1 MARVQ
6 DHEFPE
12 HHFYDVENQIWYA
25 PLPDGTLRTGF
36 TTWAAALMGEVLVF
50 TPKRLGHAFEK
61 DRWFAMVEGG
71 KWVVAARA
79 GFDGTVV
86 AHNEDLVAKP
96 ELLTSDA
103 FGDGWMLIVRPAH
116 DDWKTGLV
124 TGTAIGPT
132 IERWIAGGSY
142 KERTA

>member
-1 MARVQ
+1 
-6 DHEFPE
+6 
-12 HHFYDVENQIWYA
+12 
-25 PLPDGTLRTGF
+25 
-36 TTWAAALMGEVLVF
+36 
-50 TPKRLGHAFEK
+50 
-61 DRWFAMVEGG
+61 G
-71 KWVVAARA
+71 KWVGAARA

-103 FGDGWMLIVRPAH
+103 FGDGWMLIVRPTH